1 MSMSPGQPRG
11 PYGHPGMPPR
21 QGPAEAGLRGW
32 LSRHRY
38 WSVAGAAVLA
48 IGIIAAAV
56 NKPPAKASGPPR
68 PRPQSAVA
76 ALAQPPVACGIR
88 VSRKHPRD
96 HTRVTVRV
104 RTAPHARVVL
114 ATTLALAAGSGDTGR
129 ASARGTW
136 SRPLRVGGSAPGV
149 RVVIAVRVASGR
161 RAGRCQTWVRPRRAA
176 AAATPT
182 PSASTA
188 TAPAP
193 GPAPTPAPTPAP
205 APAPAPPPPP
215 APSGC
220 YPKTDGG
227 NCYEPG
233 EFCRDDDHG
242 ATGVAG
248 DGEKIKCEDNDG
260 WRWEPY

>member
-21 QGPAEAGLRGW
+21 QGPAAAGLRGW
-32 LSRHRY
+32 LSRHPY
-38 WSVAGAAVLA
+38 WAAVGAAVLV
-48 IGIIAAAV
+48 IAVVLAATV
-56 NKPPAKASGPPR
+56 LAATSKTAAKASGSAGTR
-68 PRPQSAVA
+68 PHSAVA
-76 ALAQPPVACGIR
+76 VLALPPVACGIR

-104 RTAPHARVVL
+104 RTAPRVRVVL
-114 ATTLALAAGSGDTGR
+114 ATTLALAGGTSDTGR
-129 ASARGTW
+129 ASAHGTW
-136 SRPLRVGGSAPGV
+136 SRSLRVGSSAPGV
-149 RVVIAVRVASGR
+149 RVAIAVRVSSGR
-161 RAGRCQTWVRPRRAA
+161 RAGSCQTWVSPRRAA
-176 AAATPT
+176 VTATPT

-188 TAPAP
+188 AA
-193 GPAPTPAPTPAP
+193 PAP
-205 APAPAPPPPP
+205 APAPTSAPAPPPPP

-248 DGEKIKCEDNDG
+248 DGEKIVCKDNDG

>member
-1 MSMSPGQPRG
+1 MSMSSGQPRG
-11 PYGHPGMPPR
+11 PYGHPGLPPR
-21 QGPAEAGLRGW
+21 QGPAAAGLRGW

-38 WSVAGAAVLA
+38 WAIAGAAVLA
-48 IGIIAAAV
+48 VGIIAAAT
-56 NKPPAKASGPPR
+56 NKPPAKASGSPGTQPR
-68 PRPQSAVA
+68 SAVA
-76 ALAQPPVACGIR
+76 ALARPPVACGIR

-104 RTAPHARVVL
+104 RSAPHAHVVL
-114 ATTLALAAGSGDTGR
+114 ATTLALAAGTSHTGR
-129 ASARGTW
+129 ASAQGTW
-136 SRPLRVGGSAPGV
+136 SRPLRVGNSAPGV
-149 RVVIAVRVASGR
+149 RVAIAVRVTSGR
-161 RAGRCQTWVRPRRAA
+161 RAGSCQTWVSPRRAA
-176 AAATPT
+176 VAATSAPSPST
-182 PSASTA
+182 PAPSASTA
-188 TAPAP
+188 T
-193 GPAPTPAPTPAP
+193 GPAP
-205 APAPAPPPPP
+205 APPPTSAPAPPPPP

-248 DGEKIKCEDNDG
+248 DGEKIVCEDNDG